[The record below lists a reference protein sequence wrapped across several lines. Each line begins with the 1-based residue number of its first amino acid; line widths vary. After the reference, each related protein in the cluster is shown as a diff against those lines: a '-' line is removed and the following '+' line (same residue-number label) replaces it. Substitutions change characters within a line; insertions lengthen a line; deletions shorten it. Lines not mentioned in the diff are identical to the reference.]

1 MTSGIWPAREMAG
14 MDFADDRL
22 AGLLEAVP
30 DAIVCVDGGG
40 RILLV
45 NGQAERLFG
54 YSRDELLHQ
63 PVEMLVPE
71 AARDIHRGYRAGYL
85 ADPRPRPM
93 GTAADLTGRRKD
105 GTTFPAE
112 IALSAMG
119 TGEGLLVTAAVRDVS
134 ERLEILAERDRM
146 RARAERSKLEE
157 QLKQAQR
164 LESLGQLAGGVAH
177 DFNNLL
183 GVISNYAAFAADD
196 VTRELTPARRQDV
209 QEDITQIR
217 RAAQQA
223 AGLTQQLLAFARHEI
238 IQPRVL
244 NLNDVVTGV
253 EHLLVRTLGEHI
265 ELITDLAGGLSPVLA
280 DPGQI
285 EQVLINLAVN
295 ARDAMPGGGKLTI
308 QTANTAMDGA
318 AAGQAHLPPGQYV
331 AVKVTDTG
339 TGMSREVLDQAFD
352 LFFTTKA
359 KDEGSGLGLA
369 SVHGIIT
376 QAGGRAQIRSEPGL
390 GTTVTV
396 LLPVTAQAAQDVP
409 SPPTEDHRGHGE
421 TVLVAEDEP
430 AMREVTRRILA
441 RNGYHVVAVASGR
454 EALAALATRLEG
466 IDVLLTDVVMPQ
478 MQGKELADKVR
489 VLQPAARVLYM
500 SGYTQGLLG
509 SQGVLEPGSHLIEK
523 PFSETSLLSEMHAIL
538 STHD

>member
-1 MTSGIWPAREMAG
+1 
-14 MDFADDRL
+14 MDVADDRL
-22 AGLLEAVP
+22 AELLDAVP

-40 RILLV
+40 RITLV
-45 NGQAERLFG
+45 NAQAERLFG
-54 YSRDELLHQ
+54 YGRDELVHQ

-71 AARDIHRGYRAGYL
+71 AARDAHRRFRAGYL
-85 ADPRPRPM
+85 AEPHSRPM
-93 GTAADLTGRRKD
+93 GTAQDLTGRRKD

-112 IALSAMG
+112 ISLSAMDS
-119 TGEGLLVTAAVRDVS
+119 GEGILVTAAVRDVS

-146 RARAERSKLEE
+146 RAQADRSKLGE

-196 VTRELTPARRQDV
+196 VSKELTPARRQDV
-209 QEDITQIR
+209 QEEIAQIQ

-280 DPGQI
+280 DQGQI

-308 QTANTAMDGA
+308 RTANTDIDSA
-318 AAGQAHLPPGQYV
+318 AAGHAHLPPGRYV
-331 AVKVTDTG
+331 AVKVGDTG

-376 QAGGRAQIRSEPGL
+376 KAGGRVQISSEPGL
-390 GTTVTV
+390 GTTVTA
-396 LLPVTAQAAQDVP
+396 LLPVTEQNAHDVP
-409 SPPTEDHRGHGE
+409 PPRAEAHHGHGE
-421 TVLVAEDEP
+421 IVLIAEDEP

-441 RNGYHVVAVASGR
+441 RSGYQVVAVAGGR
-454 EALAALATRLEG
+454 EALAALTTRLEH
-466 IDVLLTDVVMPQ
+466 IDVLLTDVIMPQ

-489 VLQPAARVLYM
+489 ILQPGARVLYM

-523 PFSETSLLSEMHAIL
+523 PFSETSLLAEMHEIL
-538 STHD
+538 DTHD

>member
-1 MTSGIWPAREMAG
+1 MTSGTWPARGMAG

-40 RILLV
+40 RITLV
-45 NGQAERLFG
+45 NAQAERLFG
-54 YSRDELLHQ
+54 YGRDELLHQ
-63 PVEMLVPE
+63 PVEMLVPD
-71 AARDIHRGYRAGYL
+71 AARGIHHRYRAGYL

-93 GTAADLTGRRKD
+93 GTTGDLAGRRKD

-112 IALSAMG
+112 ISLSAIG
-119 TGEGLLVTAAVRDVS
+119 TRDDILVTAAVRDVS

-146 RARAERSKLEE
+146 RARAERAKLEE

-196 VTRELTPARRQDV
+196 VARELTPARRQDV
-209 QEDITQIR
+209 REDIAQIQ

-223 AGLTQQLLAFARHEI
+223 AGLTQQLLAFARHEM

-280 DPGQI
+280 DPGQM

-308 QTANTAMDGA
+308 QTTNTDAGGA
-318 AAGQAHLPPGQYV
+318 AAGQSHLPPGQYV
-331 AVKVTDTG
+331 AVKVSDTG

-359 KDEGSGLGLA
+359 RDQGSGLGLA

-376 QAGGRAQIRSEPGL
+376 QAGGRVQMWSEPGL

-396 LLPVTAQAAQDVP
+396 VLPVTAQTAHDSRPRASRTTAVTARPCSSPRTNPPCARSPAGSWPATGTTWSRWPAAARRWP
-409 SPPTEDHRGHGE
+409 RSPP
-421 TVLVAEDEP
+421 V
-430 AMREVTRRILA
+430 
-441 RNGYHVVAVASGR
+441 S
-454 EALAALATRLEG
+454 
-466 IDVLLTDVVMPQ
+466 
-478 MQGKELADKVR
+478 
-489 VLQPAARVLYM
+489 
-500 SGYTQGLLG
+500 S
-509 SQGVLEPGSHLIEK
+509 
-523 PFSETSLLSEMHAIL
+523 TSTCCSPT
-538 STHD
+538 S

>member
-1 MTSGIWPAREMAG
+1 MTSGTWPARGMAG
-14 MDFADDRL
+14 MDVADDRL

-40 RILLV
+40 RIALV
-45 NGQAERLFG
+45 NAQAERLFG

-71 AARDIHRGYRAGYL
+71 AARDVHRGYRAGYL

-93 GTAADLTGRRKD
+93 GATGDLAGRRKD

-112 IALSAMG
+112 ISLSAMD
-119 TGEGLLVTAAVRDVS
+119 TAEGLLVTAAVRDVS
-134 ERLEILAERDRM
+134 ERLEILAEQERL
-146 RARAERSKLEE
+146 RARAERAKLEE

-196 VTRELTPARRQDV
+196 VAKELTPARRQDV
-209 QEDITQIR
+209 REDIAQIQ

-238 IQPRVL
+238 VQPRVL

-265 ELITDLAGGLSPVLA
+265 ELVTDLASGLSPVLA
-280 DPGQI
+280 DPGQM

-308 QTANTAMDGA
+308 QTANTGIGGA

-331 AVKVTDTG
+331 AVKVSDTG

-359 KDEGSGLGLA
+359 RDQGSGLGLA
-369 SVHGIIT
+369 TVHGIIT
-376 QAGGRAQIRSEPGL
+376 QAGGRVQIRSEPGL
-390 GTTVTV
+390 GSTVTV
-396 LLPVTAQAAQDVP
+396 VLPVTEQTAHDVP
-409 SPPTEDHRGHGE
+409 SPRTEAHLGHGE

-454 EALAALATRLEG
+454 EALAALTTRLEHVN
-466 IDVLLTDVVMPQ
+466 VLLTDVVMPQ
-478 MQGKELADKVR
+478 MQGRELADKIR
-489 VLQPAARVLYM
+489 ILQPAAQVLYM
-500 SGYTQGLLG
+500 SGYTEGLLG
-509 SQGVLEPGSHLIEK
+509 SQGVLEPGTHLIEK
-523 PFSETSLLSEMHAIL
+523 PFSETSLLTEIHEIL
-538 STHD
+538 SAHD